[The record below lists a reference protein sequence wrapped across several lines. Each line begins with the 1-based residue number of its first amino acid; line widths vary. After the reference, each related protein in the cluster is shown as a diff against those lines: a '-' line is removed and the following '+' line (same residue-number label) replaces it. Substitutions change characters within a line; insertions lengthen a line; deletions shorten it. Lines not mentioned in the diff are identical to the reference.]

1 MSRSTRAGLLV
12 LGFLSVVDL
21 FVPLLTDGDHP
32 PMAVAVAAALLGAVS
47 LALVVA
53 AWRGARR
60 AVPWLL
66 VLRALSALS
75 AAPAAV
81 TPGVPGPVLVL
92 AATGVLA
99 TIAGAALVLV
109 PRRTAGAR

>member
-12 LGFLSVVDL
+12 LGFLSVLDL
-21 FVPLLTDGDHP
+21 VVPLLTDGDHP

-60 AVPWLL
+60 AVPGLL

-75 AAPAAV
+75 AVPAAV
-81 TPGVPGPVLVL
+81 TPGVPGPVLAL
-92 AATGVLA
+92 AGAVVPA

-109 PRRTAGAR
+109 PRHTAGAR